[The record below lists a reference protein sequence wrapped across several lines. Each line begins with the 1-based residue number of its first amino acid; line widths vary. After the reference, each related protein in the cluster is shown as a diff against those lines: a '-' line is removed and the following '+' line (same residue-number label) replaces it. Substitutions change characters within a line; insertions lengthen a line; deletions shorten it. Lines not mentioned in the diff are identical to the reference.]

1 MIGVTAAT
9 ILRNNMKCSWV
20 VPSSGGTRFRVFSIL
35 VITYA
40 LLALTLL
47 SIYDLSGFWGFG
59 VLGFWGM

>member
-1 MIGVTAAT
+1 MIDVTAAT

-20 VPSSGGTRFRVFSIL
+20 VSSSGGTRFRVFSIL

-47 SIYDLSGFWGFG
+47 SIA
-59 VLGFWGM
+59 